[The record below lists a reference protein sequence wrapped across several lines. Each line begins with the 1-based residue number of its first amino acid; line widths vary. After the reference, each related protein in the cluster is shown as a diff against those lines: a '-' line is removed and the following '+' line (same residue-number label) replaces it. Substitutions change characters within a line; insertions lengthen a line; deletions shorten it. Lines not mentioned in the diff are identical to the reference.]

1 MAEHAAERIQND
13 DVAKIGEFIKDID
26 FTMMT
31 TVDEE
36 GALQSRPMSTQ
47 KAEFDGYVY
56 FFTFDYS
63 NKIKHIRANPR
74 VNLAYAKHEKMNFV
88 SLKGEAEISKDR
100 AKMEEL
106 WSPELKAWFP
116 DGLDTPGI
124 TLIKVSVKS
133 AEYWDSPSSFT
144 AHVVG
149 LVKSAITGKS
159 SQAGENVTVEL
170 TN

>member
-1 MAEHAAERIQND
+1 MAEQEANHNQNAGI
-13 DVAKIGEFIKDID
+13 AKIGKFIKDID

-31 TVDEE
+31 TVDEAGE
-36 GALQSRPMSTQ
+36 LQSRPMSTQ
-47 KAEFDGYVY
+47 KAEFDGDVY
-56 FFTFDYS
+56 FFTFDDS

-74 VNLAYAKHEKMNFV
+74 VNLAYAKPEKMNFV

-116 DGLDTPGI
+116 DGLGTPGI

-159 SQAGENVTVEL
+159 SQSGENVTVEL
-170 TN
+170 KN

>member
-1 MAEHAAERIQND
+1 MAEQAADYDQNG

-31 TVDEE
+31 TVDEAGE
-36 GALQSRPMSTQ
+36 LQSRPMSTQ
-47 KAEFDGYVY
+47 KAEFDGDVY
-56 FFTFDYS
+56 FFTFDDS

-74 VNLAYAKHEKMNFV
+74 INLAYAKPEKMNFV
-88 SLKGEAEISKDR
+88 SLRGKAEISKER

-116 DGLDTPGI
+116 EGLDTPGI

-159 SQAGENVTVEL
+159 SQSGENVTVEL
-170 TN
+170 KN